1 MGFALC
7 FNIFAVIISSVA
19 SIFLIIITI
28 AMNEFAS
35 DYKSHCIS
43 VGDQCKCFYS
53 KYDRSH
59 SETDYDY
66 ISCKYKRLVFT
77 GF

>member
-19 SIFLIIITI
+19 SILLIIITI

-35 DYKSHCIS
+35 DYKSYCINA
-43 VGDQCKCFYS
+43 GDRCECVYS
-53 KYDRSH
+53 KYDHSH
-59 SETDYDY
+59 TETDYDV
-66 ISCKYKRLVFT
+66 SCKYKRLVFT